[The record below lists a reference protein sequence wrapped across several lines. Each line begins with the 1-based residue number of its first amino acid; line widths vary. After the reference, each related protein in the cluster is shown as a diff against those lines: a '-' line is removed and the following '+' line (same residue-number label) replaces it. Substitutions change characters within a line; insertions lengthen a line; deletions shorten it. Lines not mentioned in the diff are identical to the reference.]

1 MRKIIRD
8 RMILTE
14 TQTETE
20 NERVKQSKREMHRHP
35 ETRVYKKW
43 SWKKNHEMTEKFKNK
58 QKQPH
63 MWGKTRINMSCLG
76 IWFHNLPNLPV

>member
-1 MRKIIRD
+1 MVLLGCSEWVEYVSSRRTSKSHRVRGSQRMRKIIRD

-43 SWKKNHEMTEKFKNK
+43 SGKKNIK
-58 QKQPH
+58 
-63 MWGKTRINMSCLG
+63 
-76 IWFHNLPNLPV
+76 